1 MKLQE
6 FIDRIAEIESQAA
19 SLIGEAKS
27 TSALDA
33 ARHSL
38 VGRKSGAL
46 TAMMKELPSLSPEE
60 RRDAGAAVNR
70 AKTAIEDALDTRAID
85 LTSASTAGS
94 TADLTMPARRQWKGA
109 KHPVTIVIEEIEEI
123 FRELGFTIAL

>member
-6 FIDRIAEIESQAA
+6 FIEKIAEIEARAA
-19 SLIGEAKS
+19 SLVADA
-27 TSALDA
+27 TSLATLDA

-38 VGRKSGAL
+38 LGRKSGAL

-60 RRDAGAAVNR
+60 RREAGAAVNR
-70 AKTAIEDALDTRAID
+70 AKTAIEDALDTGAID
-85 LTSASTAGS
+85 LASMEAASS

-109 KHPVTIVIEEIEEI
+109 
-123 FRELGFTIAL
+123 